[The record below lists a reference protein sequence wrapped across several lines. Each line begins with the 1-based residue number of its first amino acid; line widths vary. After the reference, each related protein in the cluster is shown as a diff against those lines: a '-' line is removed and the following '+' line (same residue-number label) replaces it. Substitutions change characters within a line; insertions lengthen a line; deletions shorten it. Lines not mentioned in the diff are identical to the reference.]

1 MTWITSIG
9 KILASLAVKIMD
21 RLVYVSLG
29 KERQKR
35 RDAEANV
42 EILKQDQE
50 IDNMGDVDRAALIDR
65 LRGKGK

>member
-1 MTWITSIG
+1 
-9 KILASLAVKIMD
+9 MD